1 MNLPIDS
8 FITTLSY
15 FLLRKGQNKNFYLEL
30 LTAQNVALQ
39 DGYASKF
46 LIHED
51 EGEQMIFLGEVLH
64 HHPGHSSSSL

>member
-30 LTAQNVALQ
+30 LTAQSPAGKQTLFALSPVVERR
-39 DGYASKF
+39 A
-46 LIHED
+46 
-51 EGEQMIFLGEVLH
+51 
-64 HHPGHSSSSL
+64 